1 MLKFRLYPFFI
12 MKIKEFT
19 IPNMRHHL
27 GSSAENYV
35 YGQFPFSYSLPRLFN
50 NWDRRDLARWQTNL
64 ISVFIMEFL

>member
-1 MLKFRLYPFFI
+1 MLKFRVYPFFI

-35 YGQFPFSYSLPRLFN
+35 YGQFAFL
-50 NWDRRDLARWQTNL
+50 
-64 ISVFIMEFL
+64 VFITSIV